1 MRRWAGFYIF
11 KAGRPGRMAWG
22 RVFMS
27 KVLVTDAIAPEG
39 LDLLGSMV
47 EVDVKRGLQEWELVE
62 AIRDYEA
69 LVVRSETKVTP
80 RVIEAGARLRVIA
93 RAGIGV
99 DNINLEAATRAGIP
113 VVNAPLGNTVAA
125 AEHTLALM
133 LALARNVPQ
142 AYASMR
148 EGEWRRS
155 AFMGIEVR
163 DKALGIVGLGRVGT
177 EVARRARAFGMQLL
191 AYDPFVSPDF
201 AGRLGA
207 RLVGLEEL
215 LGSADFVTLHTPLTA
230 STNKLIGARELA
242 LLKTE
247 ARLINV
253 ARGELVDEEALLE
266 ALEAGH
272 LEAAA
277 LDVFTDEPP
286 QDWRLAQ
293 HPKVIATPHLGA
305 STEEAQREVAIEAAQ
320 QVLAVLEGRPAANT
334 VNAPSLRPE
343 VQEIV
348 APYIPVAGLLGK
360 LLTHLAE
367 DQFVGVTVQYQG
379 ELAQHDTAIL
389 GAAVLEGLLSP
400 VIDEQVNVINAPLL
414 AQRRGLSITEQ
425 KSSQSAE
432 YASMITVTLHTTKE
446 GVSVSG
452 TSLRDGPRIVKVND
466 YWMDLELSAPYL
478 LFVDNPDQPGSVGAV
493 GTVAGQ
499 HNINISFMKVGRLSP
514 RGRAMMVLG
523 LDDPIPASVLKQIQ
537 DLPHVYSARLVEL

>member
-1 MRRWAGFYIF
+1 
-11 KAGRPGRMAWG
+11 
-22 RVFMS
+22 MS

-47 EVDVKRGLQEWELVE
+47 EVDVKRGLQESELVE

-201 AGRLGA
+201 AGRLGV

-266 ALEAGH
+266 ALDAGH

-286 QDWRLAQ
+286 TDWRLAQ
-293 HPKVIATPHLGA
+293 HPRVIATPHLGA